1 MKNLKQNRRPTSE
14 LIKLMNNPTA
24 EEIEQNPN
32 MNDDAPNIGKYG
44 RMFQEYLKSNYPGRV
59 TELALETTLWDIC
72 AEVNTEALEMI
83 WTLQEQLRAKNP
95 SPETDSFM
103 DIVRY
108 KMWLRDTA
116 EEIVLRDIVYKYR

>member
-72 AEVNTEALEMI
+72 ADVNTEALEMM

-95 SPETDSFM
+95 LSKSADYLKRLQYIT
-103 DIVRY
+103 
-108 KMWLRDTA
+108 WLYNTS
-116 EEIVLRDIVYKYR
+116 EEIVLREIVYKYR